1 MRYFTARQVNEDGT
15 PVNHLWLMEGK
26 DSAVRLNRDAGT
38 IDGYVWH
45 DGYGKY
51 FPTVY
56 VSPFVAWQ
64 LIRGHE
70 GFLVSLRPFP
80 RVAVELLR
88 MKKMADACANVDS
101 VFADP

>member
-15 PVNHLWLMEGK
+15 PVKHLWLMERK
-26 DSAVRLNRDAGT
+26 ESAALVNLDAGT
-38 IDGYVWH
+38 IDGFIQH

-64 LIRGHE
+64 LIRNHD

-88 MKKMADACANVDS
+88 TTNMTDACADVAAL
-101 VFADP
+101 FA